1 MLIILLVFLALKQ
14 IHKYIVL
21 FFEEK
26 TRNAKLLFIEKVL
39 KRKIGA
45 VWRKV

>member
-1 MLIILLVFLALKQ
+1 VLIILLVFLALKQ

-26 TRNAKLLFIEKVL
+26 TRNAKLLFIKKVL